1 MSGGHDRARARP
13 APEPRAIGQATIRES
28 YDFVAVSKNR
38 YGTLILPVMTHIV
51 CVDAYEGAFEPI
63 AESGSTRAAG
73 LGLPWEALADVL
85 DARVTLLTW
94 SEWYRHEASG
104 HSPASASWIRFP
116 ATRALGKHTP
126 ARTVLPRNSARVRQ
140 RPIEPL
146 VGDIAHVDGKPLNQ
160 RISGLLEDG
169 DPLLYLSML
178 VHHDLLALHRE
189 DPFDLLVFP
198 MWGGLGYV
206 AQLEA
211 HTGNGLLQA
220 LPVTV
225 VVTSTSRSR
234 FEANQEGAWTRP
246 TVARYQREEL
256 SVALADT
263 VLAFGNHGLGVAQP
277 CRLRSSTPP
286 VLAPFSFD
294 PDATASLRN
303 GFEPGGAAKWRFS
316 LSGPV
321 EGSSG
326 ALLLLDAA
334 RSMPTLSTPICCDGE
349 DRTFAP
355 QAPRSFRSYWASR
368 GWVKELMEDGMW
380 TWAAEEPSPPLW
392 EIRLRI
398 GAFAHLA
405 DPLPDLAAGKLV
417 LFSPAA
423 ADTLPPGIPDQ
434 LLLGAEPQPELV
446 ASRLTTLA
454 ALPGGELAR
463 LRSLLC
469 DAMVTARTRGDWERR
484 LHGAANALRAA
495 MDNRRPVSIAQVL
508 RRQLDPRRPLA
519 DVAPA
524 PRLDAAVENP
534 TLTVVVPCYESGALL
549 QETVRSI
556 WTSSRPPDEVII
568 VDDGSRGAATA
579 EALAAL
585 VRDADSAGLALR
597 VIRQKN
603 RGLAGARNS
612 GITAASGTY
621 ISFLDGDD
629 LIDPSFYHLALSL
642 LGREPEL
649 GGVSTWMDYFGEAS
663 GCWNPVQPE
672 LPLLL
677 CVNQATCSVL
687 VTRTA
692 LLRTLGGF
700 DERQRYNFEDWELGI
715 RYLAQG
721 HPIVNIPRYLVR
733 YRVRGDSLLRTLT
746 PAQHQVMRGVT
757 FESHRPLVQS
767 FGTELALLME
777 YRHAE
782 HQFAPWKETVATVAG
797 SALGGVARRARQVLA
812 RAGARL
818 RRIGRG

>member
-1 MSGGHDRARARP
+1 
-13 APEPRAIGQATIRES
+13 
-28 YDFVAVSKNR
+28 
-38 YGTLILPVMTHIV
+38 MTHIV

-63 AESGSTRAAG
+63 AEAGSTRAAG

-94 SEWYRHEASG
+94 SEWYDHEASG

-116 ATRALGKHTP
+116 ATRAPGNHTP
-126 ARTVLPRNSARVRQ
+126 ARTVLPRNHTHVRQ
-140 RPIEPL
+140 RPIEP
-146 VGDIAHVDGKPLNQ
+146 VGGDVAHVDGKPLNQ
-160 RISGLLEDG
+160 RIGGLLEDG

-178 VHHDLLALHRE
+178 VHHNLLVLHRD
-189 DPFDLLVFP
+189 DPFDLLVVP

-206 AQLEA
+206 AQLEV
-211 HTGNGLLQA
+211 HTGDGPLQA
-220 LPVTV
+220 LPVAV

-234 FEANQEGAWTRP
+234 FEANQEGKWTRP
-246 TVARYQREEL
+246 TITRYQREEL
-256 SVALADT
+256 SLALADT
-263 VLAFGNHGLGVAQP
+263 VLAFGNHGLVVAQRG
-277 CRLRSSTPP
+277 RLRTSTPP

-303 GFEPGGAAKWRFS
+303 GFEPDGDSAWRFS

-334 RSMPTLSTPICCDGE
+334 RSMPALSTPLCCDGE
-349 DRTFAP
+349 DRIFAP
-355 QAPRSFRSYWASR
+355 QAPRSFREYWASR

-380 TWAAEEPSPPLW
+380 TWAAKESPPLP

-398 GAFAHLA
+398 GPFAHLA

-434 LLLGAEPQPELV
+434 LLLGAEPTPELI
-446 ASRLTTLA
+446 AARLTTIA
-454 ALPGGELAR
+454 ALPGADLAR

-469 DAMVTARTRGDWERR
+469 DAIVAARTNGDWERR
-484 LHGAANALRAA
+484 LHDTANALRVA
-495 MDNRRPVSIAQVL
+495 MANRRSVSIAQVL

-519 DVAPA
+519 DVAHTPH
-524 PRLDAAVENP
+524 LDAAVENP
-534 TLTVVVPCYESGALL
+534 TLTVVVPCFESGALL

-556 WTSSRPPDEVII
+556 WASSRPPDEVII

-579 EALAAL
+579 EALTAL
-585 VRDADSAGLALR
+585 VRTADGTGLPLR
-597 VIRQKN
+597 VLRQKN

-621 ISFLDGDD
+621 IAFLDGDD
-629 LIDPSFYHLALSL
+629 LIDPSFYQLALSL
-642 LGREPEL
+642 LRREPEL
-649 GGVSTWMDYFGEAS
+649 GGVSTWMDYFGEGS

-677 CVNQATCSVL
+677 CVNQVTGCAL

-721 HPIVNIPRYLVR
+721 HPIVNIPRYLLR

-746 PAQHQVMRGVT
+746 PAQNQVMRTVT
-757 FESHRPLVQS
+757 FESHRQLVQS

-782 HQFAPWKETVATVAG
+782 HQFAPWKDTVVAAVAK
-797 SALGGVARRARQVLA
+797 SALGGVARRARHVLA
-812 RAGARL
+812 QAGARL